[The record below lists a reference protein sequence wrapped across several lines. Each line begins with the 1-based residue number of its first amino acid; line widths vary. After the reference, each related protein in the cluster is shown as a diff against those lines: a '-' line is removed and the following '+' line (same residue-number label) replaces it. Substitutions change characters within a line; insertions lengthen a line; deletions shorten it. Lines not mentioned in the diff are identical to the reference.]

1 MINGERDLLLDPTLR
16 WGSLLA
22 TIAII
27 AGTGLVL
34 TGLSLRALSRFAD

>member
-1 MINGERDLLLDPTLR
+1 MITGERDPLLDPTLH